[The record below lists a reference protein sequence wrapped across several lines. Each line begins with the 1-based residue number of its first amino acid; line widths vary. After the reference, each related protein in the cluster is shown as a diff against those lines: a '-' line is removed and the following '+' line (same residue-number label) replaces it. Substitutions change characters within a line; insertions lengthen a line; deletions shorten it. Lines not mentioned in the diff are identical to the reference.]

1 MKSATLFGIAVLLL
15 STGAAHATSDWL
27 DRCGKHLIHTYGH
40 HGYMFFLM
48 PKGAFELKMMRR
60 GANCRRDCFG
70 LMMTATCTF
79 GVANANAKP
88 GNE

>member
-27 DRCGKHLIHTYGH
+27 DRCGKHLIHTYAH

-48 PKGAFELKMMRR
+48 PMGFS
-60 GANCRRDCFG
+60 N
-70 LMMTATCTF
+70 
-79 GVANANAKP
+79 
-88 GNE
+88 

>member
-48 PKGAFELKMMRR
+48 PKGASRIGDDDRKRQLPGRLFRIDDDGNLYFR
-60 GANCRRDCFG
+60 GRKCKREN
-70 LMMTATCTF
+70 
-79 GVANANAKP
+79 V
-88 GNE
+88 E

>member
-27 DRCGKHLIHTYGH
+27 DRCGEHLIHTYGH

-48 PKGAFELKMMRR
+48 PMGFS
-60 GANCRRDCFG
+60 N
-70 LMMTATCTF
+70 
-79 GVANANAKP
+79 
-88 GNE
+88 